1 MEVTANNDLAERDVT
16 KELIYDQSGTYQM
29 VDGKPVKVGEAIVE
43 PKDGIFSLKRSEMTP
58 GEARTY
64 LQQQGL
70 DPATDTFNTQLTNL
84 TDKYDG
90 GYKIGKIAGL
100 GLAAAPA
107 LGLMDP
113 IPQKDPEPPFEGET
127 TQSLLAA
134 NPSAYY
140 SGVAPSPYRRAS
152 LSDIMVPTEGSY
164 RYEDF
169 LMPVQTAA
177 SGGEMQNFP
186 RKTGY
191 ISGPGTE
198 TSDSIPAMLSDGE
211 FVMNARAVRGAGGG
225 SRERG
230 VRKMY
235 DMMRAFEG
243 GAVA

>member
-1 MEVTANNDLAERDVT
+1 DN
-16 KELIYDQSGTYQM
+16 KELIYKPEGTYQM

-43 PKDGIFSLKRSEMTP
+43 PNDGIFSLKRSKMTP

-90 GYKIGKIAGL
+90 GYKLGKIAGL

-107 LGLMDP
+107 FGLMDP
-113 IPQKDPEPPFEGET
+113 IPQKEPEPPFEGET

-243 GAVA
+243 G